1 MEAATNSHSPFI
13 GTETIKTDH
22 HLEKCVCTERRRK
35 KGFSSTIKAM
45 LVVGTNGHFQ
55 LRYEIVQS
63 ACHASTPNAF
73 FQECIRN
80 CHSLKCPEKLMDST
94 IHNFQQPPDP
104 SQSPSDRPS
113 GSPLGIVFHSQI
125 RNLPKWFFATSTAR
139 NINQDCST
147 TNFQTKKVMDEAK
160 NYGIEAS
167 LS

>member
-1 MEAATNSHSPFI
+1 MEAATNSHLPFI

-22 HLEKCVCTERRRK
+22 HLENCVCTERRRK
-35 KGFSSTIKAM
+35 RGFSSTIKAM

-55 LRYEIVQS
+55 LRYKIVQS

-94 IHNFQQPPDP
+94 IHNFQQPQDP
-104 SQSPSDRPS
+104 SQSRSDRPS
-113 GSPLGIVFHSQI
+113 GSPLGIVSHSQI
-125 RNLPKWFFATSTAR
+125 RNLPTWFFATSTAR

-147 TNFQTKKVMDEAK
+147 TNFQPKRSWT
-160 NYGIEAS
+160 S
-167 LS
+167 